1 MKKIT
6 AAADLFLEVLN
17 NLVEGVLIVDAS
29 NTVLYVNDAYTRIT
43 GAEKEDVLGTNLS
56 QSRPGSRM
64 QEILTSGRMEMGV
77 HRIYGNRE
85 HVSNIV
91 PIYKDQR
98 LIGGV
103 SIASSVSDLESISQK
118 LKEDRE
124 NLELLQKRVASMK
137 QTKFTFDD
145 IIAVSP
151 LSKDLK
157 EQARKLAKKDI
168 SILLTGESGTGK
180 EVFAQAIHNESPRRA
195 APFIA
200 LNCSAISPELVE
212 SELFGYEG
220 NAFTGAKK
228 GGHKGI
234 FEAAEGGTVF

>member
-1 MKKIT
+1 MKKVT
-6 AAADLFLEVLN
+6 AAADLFPEVLN

-103 SIASSVSDLESISQK
+103 SIASSVSDLETISQK

-168 SILLTGESGTGK
+168 SILLTGESGTGSCS
-180 EVFAQAIHNESPRRA
+180 FPSWRR
-195 APFIA
+195 
-200 LNCSAISPELVE
+200 LR
-212 SELFGYEG
+212 
-220 NAFTGAKK
+220 
-228 GGHKGI
+228 
-234 FEAAEGGTVF
+234 

>member
-43 GAEKEDVLGTNLS
+43 GVEKEDVLGTNLS

-64 QEILTSGRMEMGV
+64 QEILASGRMEMGV

-157 EQARKLAKKDI
+157 EQARKLAKKEENVIFGGRLGDYKYYDMDKVI
-168 SILLTGESGTGK
+168 
-180 EVFAQAIHNESPRRA
+180 A
-195 APFIA
+195 AA
-200 LNCSAISPELVE
+200 LQRLEEDPM
-212 SELFGYEG
+212 
-220 NAFTGAKK
+220 
-228 GGHKGI
+228 I
-234 FEAAEGGTVF
+234 F